1 MREYILII
9 LTLVFTINSKTIVA
23 QPLSSSYVNYD
34 VVDSITYSNK
44 HNDYIEI
51 ITLIKTDTILN
62 QNKLNQARAVSVWIC
77 ENMTYQIDL
86 FNYDFQLDLNQI
98 LRIRKGS
105 CNAYAF
111 LFKTMCDSLGV
122 ECEKISGL
130 TKQDG
135 YVNIVYHAWNN
146 IVIENN
152 KQILIDVTWMN
163 SNDMDGYYDNSWFN
177 VDPEY
182 FIYSHYPFK
191 YTLDKMINVN
201 NKDLINALRT
211 NKNIICGSMEMMG
224 CQNLEKP
231 ITMEYFLALP
241 NYIKWTKNDYK
252 PLKPFPIKKNWY
264 LK

>member
-1 MREYILII
+1 MKNIILII
-9 LTLVFTINSKTIVA
+9 LLFTIINCKA
-23 QPLSSSYVNYD
+23 QPLSSKTNIVNFD
-34 VVDSITYSNK
+34 IVDSITYTNK
-44 HNDYIEI
+44 TMDYVEI
-51 ITLIKTDTILN
+51 INFIKTDSILSK
-62 QNKLNQARAVSVWIC
+62 NKLNQARAVSVWIC
-77 ENMTYQIDL
+77 DNISYQVDL
-86 FNYDFQLDLNQI
+86 FNYDFQLNLNQI

-111 LFKTMCDSLGV
+111 LFKTMCDSIDV
-122 ECEKISGL
+122 ECDKITGL
-130 TKQDG
+130 SKQDG
-135 YVNIVYHAWNN
+135 YINIAYHAWNN

-152 KQILIDVTWMN
+152 KQVLIDVTWMN
-163 SNDMDGYYDNSWFN
+163 SNDNDGYYNDDWFN
-177 VDPEY
+177 SDPEY
-182 FIYSHYPFK
+182 FIYTHYPFK

-201 NKDLINALRT
+201 NKDLINSLRT